1 MKGGEKMA
9 YIHKRGTK
17 WAYIVNI
24 ARDSKGKRKQITKS
38 GFKTKKE
45 AQLAANK
52 VENAIANGTHLF
64 ESNITFEELTNEWFE
79 HYASQV
85 KISSVRAREYAVKH
99 LLDVWGTVPI
109 KKITKHMYQTELDKL
124 NKKFSRNYIDSIH
137 TSANMIFKYAIR
149 KDLLNNSPSSSFV
162 MPKKQVTVEEIE
174 QEKIQEKFLELH
186 ELKEF
191 LSIAK
196 KHGLSMDYLMF
207 TTLAYTGLRLGELLA
222 LKWSDLNFTEC
233 TIRISK
239 TYYNPN
245 NQKDKFQLLTPK
257 TDKSIRT
264 IMLDKDLVNLFK
276 IHRKEQ
282 IELKMKNRMLYQDQN
297 FIFAESTGCPRVMKK
312 VAIRLQRLMKLMNT
326 DKHIT
331 PHGFRHTHTS
341 LLIEAGAGVKEI
353 QERLGHSDINTTMN
367 IYAHMT
373 KNIEEKTSQ
382 KFSELTKGLL

>member
-1 MKGGEKMA
+1 MA
-9 YIHKRGTK
+9 YIHKRGSK

-24 ARDSKGKRKQITKS
+24 ARDSNGKRRQITKS

-52 VENAIANGTHLF
+52 VENEIANGTRLF
-64 ESNITFEELTNEWFE
+64 ESNITFRELTDEWFE

-85 KISSVRAREYAVKH
+85 KISSVRARKYAIKH
-99 LLDVWGTVPI
+99 LLDIWGATAI
-109 KKITKHMYQTELDKL
+109 KRITKHMYQTELDKL
-124 NKKFSRNYIDSIH
+124 SRKFSRNYIESIH
-137 TSANMIFKYAIR
+137 STANMIFKYAIR
-149 KDLLNNSPSSSFV
+149 KDLLHSSPSSAFI

-174 QEKIQEKFLELH
+174 QENIQEKFLELH

-191 LSIAK
+191 LTLAK

-222 LKWSDLNFTEC
+222 LKWSDLNFNEY

-245 NQKDKFQLLTPK
+245 NKKDGFQLLTPK

-264 IMLDKDLVNLFK
+264 IMIDKDLVNLFR

-282 IELKMKNRMLYQDQN
+282 MELKMKNRMVYKDQN
-297 FIFAESTGCPRVMKK
+297 FIFAENTGYPRVMKM

-341 LLIEAGAGVKEI
+341 LLIEAGAGIKEI